1 MTARAALPVLARL
14 AAYYAALAGV
24 AVFLARWLPAARETG
39 SLTRLGELSGT
50 APAAA
55 GPLGRPGA
63 AGAAAVAMLG
73 ALTLVIPVAWTYM
86 RTKPRARYDASLVQ
100 TVIILP
106 VAVAGI
112 VLIVQDSL
120 ALAFSLAGIV
130 AAVRFRNTLRD
141 TKDAVYIFLAIG
153 VGLAAGVQ
161 AFGVAFVMSL
171 VYVLVVLTMW
181 RFDVGAAPPPVAA
194 RLTGLLV
201 ADGAPRVSADNAIAQ
216 ALDRH
221 AKRWKLLREV
231 PLAEGRASLTYRVRL
246 RRRSSPD
253 ALLDDVRRAVG
264 AGASVRFDLAP
275 R

>member
-1 MTARAALPVLARL
+1 VTARAALPLLAKL
-14 AAYYAALAGV
+14 AAYYAVLGGV
-24 AVFLARWLPAARETG
+24 AVFLAPWLPAPHA
-39 SLTRLGELSGT
+39 GT
-50 APAAA
+50 PEAV

-63 AGAAAVAMLG
+63 AAAAAVGMLG

-86 RTKPRARYDASLVQ
+86 RTKPRARYDASLVH

-112 VLIVQDSL
+112 VLIVQNSL

-141 TKDAVYIFLAIG
+141 TKDAVYIFVAIAL
-153 VGLAAGVQ
+153 GLAAGVQ
-161 AFGVAFVMSL
+161 SFSAAFIMSL
-171 VYVLVVLTMW
+171 VYVLVVLALW
-181 RFDVGAAPPPVAA
+181 RFDIGAAPAAA

-201 ADGAPRVSADNAIAQ
+201 ADGAPRVSADSAIAA

-221 AKRWKLLREV
+221 AKKWKLLREV
-231 PLAEGRASLTYRVRL
+231 PSDEGRASFTYRVRL
-246 RRRSSPD
+246 RRRANPH
-253 ALLDDVRRAVG
+253 ALLDDVRRAAG

-275 R
+275 E

>member
-1 MTARAALPVLARL
+1 MSPPPAAFSILVRL
-14 AAYYAALAGV
+14 AVYYAALASV
-24 AVFLARWLPAARETG
+24 ALYLAPWLPVPHA
-39 SLTRLGELSGT
+39 GT
-50 APAAA
+50 PPAV

-63 AGAAAVAMLG
+63 AAAAAVGMLG
-73 ALTLVIPVAWTYM
+73 ALALVIPVAFTYM

-112 VLIVQDSL
+112 VLIVQNSL

-141 TKDAVYIFLAIG
+141 TKDAVYIFVAIAL
-153 VGLAAGVQ
+153 GLAAGVQ
-161 AFGVAFVMSL
+161 SFSAAFVMSL
-171 VYVLVVLTMW
+171 LYVLVVLVLW
-181 RFDVGAAPPPVAA
+181 RFDVGTAAVVE
-194 RLTGLLV
+194 RVSGVLT
-201 ADGAPRVSADNAIAQ
+201 AEGAPRVAADSAIAA

-231 PLAEGRASLTYRVRL
+231 PGVEGRATYTYRVKL
-246 RRRSSPD
+246 RRRSNTE

-264 AGASVRFDLAP
+264 AGASVRFDPA
-275 R
+275 

>member
-1 MTARAALPVLARL
+1 MTAPPRAALPVLARL

-24 AVFLARWLPAARETG
+24 AVFLARWLPAAREAG

-63 AGAAAVAMLG
+63 AVAAAVAMLG

-112 VLIVQDSL
+112 VLVVQNSL

-181 RFDVGAAPPPVAA
+181 RFDVGAAPAPA

-221 AKRWKLLREV
+221 AKTWKLLREV
-231 PLAEGRASLTYRVRL
+231 PAAEGRATLTYRVRL
-246 RRRSSPD
+246 RRRTSPD

-264 AGASVRFDLAP
+264 AGATVRFELAP
-275 R
+275 Q

>member
-1 MTARAALPVLARL
+1 MTPPPRAALPLLAKL

-24 AVFLARWLPAARETG
+24 ALFLMPWLPVPRAG
-39 SLTRLGELSGT
+39 
-50 APAAA
+50 APEAV

-100 TVIILP
+100 TVIVLP

-112 VLIVQDSL
+112 VLIVNNSL

-141 TKDAVYIFLAIG
+141 TKDAVYIFVAIAL
-153 VGLAAGVQ
+153 GLAAGVQ
-161 AFGVAFVMSL
+161 SFSAAFVMSL
-171 VYVLVVLTMW
+171 VYVLLVLMLW
-181 RFDVGAAPPPVAA
+181 RFDVGTAPTAERV
-194 RLTGLLV
+194 TGLLV
-201 ADGAPRVSADNAIAQ
+201 AEGAPRVSAESAIAD

-221 AKRWKLLREV
+221 AKKWKLLREV
-231 PLAEGRASLTYRVRL
+231 PAAEGRATFTYRVRL

-264 AGASVRFDLAP
+264 AGAAVRFDLASE
-275 R
+275 